1 VDDPPVD
8 VDIEKP
14 HVHHKRVGHD
24 WFDLALPVAAL
35 FVSFVSIFIAWHHGE
50 VMKELVHQNERLVE
64 ANSLPFVQLYSNNGP
79 DHFTL
84 VAGNS
89 GVGPAQIRS
98 AILLVDGRPMPSLA
112 DFLETCCAMK
122 DRQNVSKANLR
133 GAMIRAG
140 QDLPYL
146 EATAGS
152 AALRPLLGLYDAHR
166 IETRVC
172 YCSVFGDCWVR
183 SSFDTRL
190 ARDPQPVK
198 ACPIGPSG
206 YRD

>member
-1 VDDPPVD
+1 MD
-8 VDIEKP
+8 VELEDP
-14 HVHHKRVGHD
+14 HVHHYRTGHRLL
-24 WFDLALPVAAL
+24 DLALPVAAL
-35 FVSFVSIFIAWHHGE
+35 FVSFVSILIAWHHGE
-50 VMKELVHQNERLVE
+50 VMKDLVHQNERLVQ
-64 ANSLPFVQLYSNNGP
+64 ANSLPFVQQYSNNGS

-84 VAGNS
+84 VASNS

-98 AILLVDGRPMPSLA
+98 AVILIDGRPTKDLA
-112 DFLETCCAMK
+112 DLLETCCGMK
-122 DRQNVSKANLR
+122 DRRNVSKSNLR

-146 EATAGS
+146 SANAGS
-152 AALRPLLGLYDAHR
+152 PAIQPLQKLYDAHR

-183 SSFDTRL
+183 SSFDMRL
-190 ARDPQPVK
+190 GRDPQPVK
-198 ACPIGPSG
+198 ACPIGPGG